1 MYISQGHKIKI
12 CLKASSL
19 NSSTYYYKPKTGGR
33 GKKASTKTL
42 RQDGVWIQNTQVV
55 EQIIELLGHEF
66 VDYGYIKVCHWLR
79 KRKGYIIN
87 KKKVYRLMKE
97 HNLLNPSKFIQ
108 RSPRL
113 WVSELVPDPQV
124 VFENLEID
132 IKYIYV
138 QGTRTN
144 AMQLTVL
151 DVKSRYV
158 LGYCMGNSIRK
169 KDVINLFE
177 KIFALFNMPEKFY
190 IRCDNGSQF
199 VANEVRQYFDMH
211 PGAQQEFTRPATPEQ
226 NGHIES
232 FHAIIARV
240 ICQRFVFE
248 DFEDLKQTMKRF
260 IKFYNT
266 DRIHSGIKYECP
278 GFIVKNENPDFI
290 PQWVADNSIDK
301 SLLSNQWEGLE
312 MEVADV
318 DGI

>member
-1 MYISQGHKIKI
+1 MYIDQGHKITT
-12 CLKASSL
+12 CLDASNLS
-19 NSSTYYYKPKTGGR
+19 SSTYYYTPKTGGR
-33 GKKASTKTL
+33 GKKPSTKTL
-42 RQDGVWIQNTQVV
+42 RQDGKWIQNTQIV
-55 EQIIELLGHEF
+55 EEIKELLSHEF

-87 KKKVYRLMKE
+87 KKKVYRLMKT
-97 HNLLNPSKFIQ
+97 HKLLNPNKKIQ

-144 AMQLTVL
+144 SMQLTVL

-177 KIFALFNMPEKFY
+177 KIFALFKMPQKFY
-190 IRCDNGSQF
+190 VRCDNGSQF
-199 VANEVRQYFDMH
+199 VATQVRQYFDNH
-211 PGAQQEFTRPATPEQ
+211 SGAQQEFTKPATPEQ

-232 FHAIIARV
+232 FHSIIARV
-240 ICQRFVFE
+240 ICQRFVFD

-266 DRIHSGIKYECP
+266 DRIHSGINYECP
-278 GFIVKNENPDFI
+278 GAIVKNENPDFI
-290 PQWVADNSIDK
+290 PKWVADNSIGK
-301 SLLSNQWEGLE
+301 SLLCKQWEGLK
-312 MEVADV
+312 MELAVV
-318 DGI
+318 RGS